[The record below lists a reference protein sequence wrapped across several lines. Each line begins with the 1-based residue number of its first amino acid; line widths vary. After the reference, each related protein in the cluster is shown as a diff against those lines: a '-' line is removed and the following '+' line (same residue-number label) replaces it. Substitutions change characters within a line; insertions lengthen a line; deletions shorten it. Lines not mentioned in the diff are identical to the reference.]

1 MDIFVKGLVTLVI
14 NILLLFTNV
23 YGPFLTF
30 GTVFHFILFL
40 FSLVDLILNILVQ
53 LVQFY

>member
-40 FSLVDLILNILVQ
+40 FPLVDLILNILVQ